1 MSHQH
6 VTETYKKLARL
17 QEDGRKR
24 ADQYEKALQRYRDTW
39 SNHQKVYCSFP
50 GVPQIMLLEDE
61 VQTLHNKGTVTRLE
75 IRIAMFIDIVILIL
89 FDQNYHE

>member
-6 VTETYKKLARL
+6 VSETYKKLARL
-17 QEDGRKR
+17 QEDGKKR

-50 GVPQIMLLEDE
+50 GVAQIMLLEDE
-61 VQTLHNKGTVTRLE
+61 VQTLQSKGLLPTYCLLWFKFNRLTNFKSQTPK
-75 IRIAMFIDIVILIL
+75 II
-89 FDQNYHE
+89 

>member
-6 VTETYKKLARL
+6 VSETYKKLGRL

-24 ADQYEKALQRYRDTW
+24 AEQYEKALQRYRDTW
-39 SNHQKVYCSFP
+39 ANHQKVYCSFP

-61 VQTLHNKGTVTRLE
+61 VMSLRKKGLIIHCVVFSTNLN
-75 IRIAMFIDIVILIL
+75 FI
-89 FDQNYHE
+89 